1 MDLVLNELQ
10 DTKTQLTEVS
20 KHLIEVQTTLKIF
33 VEQNIETKKS
43 LEALD
48 LDFKKRFEP
57 LAEKVSSW
65 SGALKII
72 SIGSMLVPILIM
84 GVFAMFNPNN
94 VKLEDLDKRFQQ
106 HVYDPKLH
114 HNIIS
119 YIDSK
124 FVTKQELRD
133 HCNKWVGGIT

>member
-33 VEQNIETKKS
+33 VEQNLETKKS
-43 LEALD
+43 LETLD
-48 LDFKKRFEP
+48 HDFKKKLEP

-72 SIGSMLVPILIM
+72 SIGSMLVPIMIM
-84 GVFAMFNPNN
+84 GVFATFNPNN
-94 VKLEDLDKRFQQ
+94 IKLEDLDKRFQE

-114 HNIIS
+114 HNIVS

-124 FVTKQELRD
+124 FVTKEEFRAGCD
-133 HCNKWVGGIT
+133 R